1 VVGRDTCGVTRFRTA
16 KRPQR
21 FRLTSWRFYC
31 YICSITMRNTPIPVK
46 APSDLEGLVLEFL
59 WGHGPA
65 TAEQVREG
73 LSKRHR
79 MKEATVRTILRR
91 LETKGYIRHHEQVRT
106 YIYTVL
112 AQPENL
118 AMRALRQI
126 IDRFWGGS
134 APDLVAGMVEHE
146 VIDPK
151 ELQRLAKRLEKPR
164 SGKDS

>member
-1 VVGRDTCGVTRFRTA
+1 
-16 KRPQR
+16 
-21 FRLTSWRFYC
+21 
-31 YICSITMRNTPIPVK
+31 MRNTPVPFK
-46 APSDLEGLVLEFL
+46 APSDLEGLVLDFL

-73 LSKRHR
+73 LSKRHP

-146 VIDPK
+146 VIDSK

-164 SGKDS
+164 SREDS